1 MSVKH
6 FNFNNKK
13 LSQRKNVLCG
23 VQKKR
28 IRKVRPWRFLGSEKF
43 IGYLRVGLRKNWFKS
58 CCCLFRVS
66 HVPSVQFG
74 VGELRAPVSSA
85 LWHFPTKFVQN
96 LEPQNSMKWLLKKSL
111 NLFNLEVRG
120 HHKSRKSDLIL
131 NYCMSK
137 KSWPNFQSSFLY
149 KMGHDFLDIQNL
161 LHVLL
166 VQF

>member
-1 MSVKH
+1 MHDLIELSHANIMLWYYTYNLQAYNDLTK
-6 FNFNNKK
+6 NKIIDAR
-13 LSQRKNVLCG
+13 QPWDVG
-23 VQKKR
+23 GEKKR

-96 LEPQNSMKWLLKKSL
+96 LELDLVWSVCWKYLKQFMFPTIHPKSI
-111 NLFNLEVRG
+111 RTIT
-120 HHKSRKSDLIL
+120 IL
-131 NYCMSK
+131 SI
-137 KSWPNFQSSFLY
+137 S
-149 KMGHDFLDIQNL
+149 
-161 LHVLL
+161 
-166 VQF
+166 